1 MSFMGGVSQKN
12 ILEVEANKR
21 INQMFFFSNIQMKKK
36 TTVSEKLSE
45 NRLMTRF
52 ANLSF
57 SAPSLHQFNG
67 GSGTLNLLC

>member
-1 MSFMGGVSQKN
+1 MGGVSQKN

-21 INQMFFFSNIQMKKK
+21 INQMFFSSNIQMKKK

-57 SAPSLHQFNG
+57 SALSLHQFNG
-67 GSGTLNLLC
+67 CSGTLNLLC